1 MAVGR
6 VPLDKVIDGRDVR
19 EGDVVIAVR
28 SNGIHS
34 NGLTLARKTLLEKHS
49 YAVTRHFDEL
59 GATLG
64 DELLRP
70 TAIYV
75 PEAMEILQAV
85 AGVKALVN
93 ITSDGLLNLTRVAAE
108 VGYVIDR
115 LIEPHPI
122 FPLIQR
128 HGDVDESEMFEVFN
142 MGMGFCYVVDPAA
155 VERTMAILEQHGRV
169 AQRIGYAVADPEKRV
184 RIPQRNLV
192 GRHKRFWKESQAA
205 RRAG

>member
-1 MAVGR
+1 
-6 VPLDKVIDGRDVR
+6 
-19 EGDVVIAVR
+19 
-28 SNGIHS
+28 
-34 NGLTLARKTLLEKHS
+34 
-49 YAVTRHFDEL
+49 
-59 GATLG
+59 
-64 DELLRP
+64 
-70 TAIYV
+70 
-75 PEAMEILQAV
+75 
-85 AGVKALVN
+85 LVN